1 MPDGSLECL
10 LGRMEQKICD
20 IKTDLEEIIAE
31 QKRLANYV
39 DTQRIG
45 IKVLLAFFAAVG
57 TVAVYWKEHVE
68 RIFVSITKG

>member
-20 IKTDLEEIIAE
+20 IKDDLSDIKEE
-31 QKRLANYV
+31 QKRLANYI

-45 IKVLLAFFAAVG
+45 VKIIAAFFLTVGSAV
-57 TVAVYWKEHVE
+57 VYWKEHVE
-68 RIFVSITKG
+68 RIFVTITKG

>member
-20 IKTDLEEIIAE
+20 IKIDLEEIKSE
-31 QKRLANYV
+31 QKRLAIYI

-45 IKVLLAFFAAVG
+45 IKVLAAFFVG
-57 TVAVYWKEHVE
+57 IGSVAVYWKEHLEKVL
-68 RIFVSITKG
+68 VGITKG